1 MCFVVQVY
9 MSKDMFCN
17 ACVLML
23 HVLLLFVRVQHSS
36 VFALHR
42 SKLRGG
48 ALYRNLK
55 EVVSNNENSQNDG
68 SSVQARI

>member
-1 MCFVVQVY
+1 MCFVVRIYV
-9 MSKDMFCN
+9 SKDMFCH

-36 VFALHR
+36 GFALHS

-55 EVVSNNENSQNDG
+55 EVVSNNEFKTDG
-68 SSVQARI
+68 SVQARMK